1 MTQFEHSRVVPDHAL
16 LAEGGPGGRVR
27 SRMMTDQSATPWG
40 TPWESMRG
48 SWTTDYNNS
57 LTLIRAP
64 IDDVVDALA
73 DRTERWERD
82 VLGRDIVLGEQGG
95 AFVFRLRGHSWTEA
109 VLEPPYLRRVRFE
122 RIDRALKPIW
132 SLGEQALSRLLKT
145 RVIPYSVS
153 DTSGYIGY
161 SLYENGEL
169 LEKLSALEG
178 GSDLPEANTFSSIL
192 RGLKRDDIS
201 NIWAFTRQFLIDED
215 AFDPGIDFAYFLG
228 RWRGDVLAGDRHRI
242 VNPGFTFMMPD
253 GPVVSVP
260 PIERIDYLVLAAL
273 RSSRDDGRDGG
284 D

>member
-1 MTQFEHSRVVPDHAL
+1 
-16 LAEGGPGGRVR
+16 
-27 SRMMTDQSATPWG
+27 MMIDQSATPSG
-40 TPWESMRG
+40 IPWESKRG

-73 DRTERWERD
+73 DRTDRWERD

-95 AFVFRLRGHSWTEA
+95 AFVFRLRGHTWTEV
-109 VLEPPYLRRVRFE
+109 VLEQ
-122 RIDRALKPIW
+122 LKPIW
-132 SLGEQALSRLLKT
+132 SLGEQALSRQLKT
-145 RVIPYSVS
+145 RVIDYSVS
-153 DTSGYIGY
+153 DTSGSIGY
-161 SLYENGEL
+161 SLYEHGEL

-178 GSDLPEANTFSSIL
+178 GSDMPEANMFSSSL
-192 RGLKRDDIS
+192 RHLKRDDIP
-201 NIWAFTRQFLIDED
+201 NIWAFTRQFLVDQD

-228 RWRGDVLAGDRHRI
+228 RWRGDVPAGDRHRI

-260 PIERIDYLVLAAL
+260 PIERIDYLALAAL

-284 D
+284 E